1 MKRFI
6 KLFLLAIVSVLAVSF
21 LSPALA
27 PLCSSISLGSEID
40 QHCQSVTS
48 ALPTFQSLWKTASS
62 NEQVWAG
69 SGAVVFPLAAN
80 VTSNRNEEGQT
91 LTSFQKQ
98 QLRPVFG
105 ALVDRV
111 KINYNA
117 KLMDRWTNGDQ
128 EIHFGDVDSSAQTYC
143 DRIYL
148 RGARQEKD
156 SSQLTLIAHEM
167 GHFQQCDRLGSE
179 AGFGSAYFRAYYIAG
194 QKYANNRL
202 EKEARAIEKKFVQQL
217 CQINNCNLPQGRYYE
232 DYKKTGLNVPVT
244 LSAPGAP

>member
-6 KLFLLAIVSVLAVSF
+6 KFFLLAVVSVLAVSF

-27 PLCSSISLGSEID
+27 PLCGSIAFGSATN
-40 QHCQSVTS
+40 QRCQSVTKS
-48 ALPTFQSLWKTASS
+48 LPTLQSLWSNAS

-80 VTSNRNEEGQT
+80 VIASRNDSGKV
-91 LTSFQKQ
+91 LTPFQKQ

-111 KINYNA
+111 KINYNSN
-117 KLMDRWTNGDQ
+117 LMDRWTNGSQ
-128 EIHFGDVDSSAQTYC
+128 EIHFGDVDSAAQTYC

-148 RGARQEKD
+148 RDVRREKD
-156 SSQLTLIAHEM
+156 TSQLTLIAHEM

-179 AGFGSAYFRAYYIAG
+179 AGFGSAYFRAYYLAG
-194 QKYANNRL
+194 QQYAKNRL
-202 EKEARAIEKKFVQQL
+202 EKEARAIEQKFVRQL
-217 CQINNCNLPQGRYYE
+217 CQTNNCNKPRGRYYE
-232 DYKKTGLNVPVT
+232 DYKKTGLNVPVN
-244 LSAPGAP
+244 LASLP